1 MRYSLRYNALMTPGY
16 TVPAV
21 TRLFRWLGRPVFRL
35 LFHTLCQVR
44 LQGMENIPAQ
54 GPYLVAI
61 NHVSLYEP
69 PFVLAF
75 WPRPLEAAGA
85 VEIWSRKGQA
95 LLARLYGGIQV
106 HRGEYDRQLID
117 QMLAAV
123 DAGYPLLIAPEG
135 GRTHSIAMRQA
146 LPGIAYIIHKAGL
159 PVVPAGILGT
169 TDDLFPR
176 IKASYLRRGPR
187 PRLELRVGRPILLPP
202 VAGHGERRRQALQ
215 TNVDCIMAHIGALL
229 PSEYHGFYASQV
241 AALLPEVD
249 L

>member
-1 MRYSLRYNALMTPGY
+1 MY
-16 TVPAV
+16 TVP
-21 TRLFRWLGRPVFRL
+21 LHIRL
-35 LFHTLCQVR
+35 LRAVLRPIFRGIFYILSRVR
-44 LQGMENIPAQ
+44 IVGRENIPAK

-61 NHVSLYEP
+61 NHVSLFEP

-75 WPRPLEAAGA
+75 WPVQLEGAGA
-85 VEIWSRKGQA
+85 VEIWERRGQA
-95 LLARLYGGIQV
+95 FLVRMYGGIQV

-241 AALLPEVD
+241 AALLLEVD